1 MCKIDLLIT
10 LSLSV
15 SLSQLFEL
23 VFLLFASVCVRHEI
37 IKLFVLFVC
46 IHAFNAQTAIFQSC
60 RDFFNVLS

>member
-1 MCKIDLLIT
+1 MCKIDRLNT

-37 IKLFVLFVC
+37 IKLFVCSFVFMPLTPSQQFFS
-46 IHAFNAQTAIFQSC
+46 HVAIF
-60 RDFFNVLS
+60 LIY